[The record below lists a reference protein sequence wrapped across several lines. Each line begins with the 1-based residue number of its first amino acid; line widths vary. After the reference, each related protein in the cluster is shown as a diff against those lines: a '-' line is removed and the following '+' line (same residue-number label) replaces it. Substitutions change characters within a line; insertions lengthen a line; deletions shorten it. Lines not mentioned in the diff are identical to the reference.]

1 MNLNKLL
8 SAGLAVFA
16 LASCQRASD
25 PYMEL
30 ETKLLTLEPEGG
42 AAAVTLLSNVYY
54 RVNNDCSD
62 ASGENYWARIVST
75 DVSGDQ
81 TVIHFD
87 VDANESTTERT
98 GTVRFIGD
106 DVTPLKLTLRQKGV
120 VPKGIAPESAVLESS
135 EVSASF
141 KVYGDRNWTAVCDD
155 PDVTIS
161 PASGFGEAE
170 VTVTVPENE
179 ELTDRTITV
188 NVALEGD
195 RTYIYTITH
204 KAFAGILADWD
215 LAALTATTGETFVD
229 DGDQT
234 VFPGTNGKYLDASTG
249 KGRIEYYAAER
260 TGYTPVKLV
269 CQRAVG
275 ANGDP
280 YVSGAIP
287 EDYWQITVD
296 RKVPAGTRL
305 HYYFVTKMGT
315 ATSSYWMMEYRSGD
329 EWKPTVQVSQK
340 NETAEKGMSGN
351 AVSYSQTITYNFA
364 ATLLDSKKN
373 GAYVAVEGTFQVDRD
388 LDSVVLRFRQAG
400 HLGLEGSKNNGLYL
414 DRTEAGG
421 QTRFSAQR
429 PSTEDETAVK
439 TFDQHVT
446 IEIAK

>member
-8 SAGLAVFA
+8 SAGLAFFA
-16 LASCQRASD
+16 LVSCQQASD

-30 ETKLLTLEPEGG
+30 GTKLLTLEPEGG
-42 AAAVTLLSNVYY
+42 TATVTLSSNVYY

-81 TVIHFD
+81 AVIHFE
-87 VDANESTTERT
+87 VDANESTSERT

-106 DVTPLKLTLRQKGV
+106 NVTPLKLTLKQKGV

-141 KVYGDRNWTAVCDD
+141 KVYGDRNWTATCKDK
-155 PDVTIS
+155 DVTIS
-161 PASGFGEAE
+161 PASGFGEAD

-179 ELTDRTITV
+179 ELSDRMIIV

-195 RTYIYTITH
+195 KTYTYTITH
-204 KAFAGILADWD
+204 KAFAGVLADWN
-215 LAALTATTGETFVD
+215 LNALTAVTTETFCD
-229 DGDQT
+229 ESDQT
-234 VFPGTNGKYLDASTG
+234 VFPGTNGKYLNADTG

-260 TGYTPVKLV
+260 TGYSPVKLV

-275 ANGDP
+275 GNGDP

-287 EDYWQITVD
+287 EDYWLITVD
-296 RKVPAGTRL
+296 RKVPAGTKL

-315 ATSSYWMMEYRSGD
+315 ATSSYWMLEYKSGD
-329 EWKPTVQVSQK
+329 EWKPTVAVSQK
-340 NETAEKGMSGN
+340 NEAATKGMSGN

-364 ATLLDSKKN
+364 ALLLDSKKN
-373 GAYVAVEGTFQVDRD
+373 GAYVAVDGTFTVDKD
-388 LDSVVLRFRQAG
+388 MDSIVLRFRQAG

-429 PSTEDETAVK
+429 PSTEDGTAVK
-439 TFDQHVT
+439 TYDQHVT